1 MWLSDCKM
9 TPCFISLWFSPSYNV
24 TLQPLHGRSGICLP
38 TLGIWVGLGTCSGQ
52 QDVVE
57 VTVSSS
63 KPTIQGALRAP
74 VSLIPPQPQAWL
86 AGWRT
91 RHRQKSVVRAPLLT
105 AHTREPSWDL
115 LCLAQTAE
123 LPGWPQTS
131 EPRTDVHYCTFLGAS
146 GWLSCSSICGHQ

>member
-1 MWLSDCKM
+1 MVGRLIYFYAKKAKCCRLMPFPHKNLNSRSENQKVSWIWHSDCKM

-38 TLGIWVGLGTCSGQ
+38 ALGIWVGLGTCSGQ

-105 AHTREPSWDL
+105 AHTREPS
-115 LCLAQTAE
+115 
-123 LPGWPQTS
+123 
-131 EPRTDVHYCTFLGAS
+131 
-146 GWLSCSSICGHQ
+146 